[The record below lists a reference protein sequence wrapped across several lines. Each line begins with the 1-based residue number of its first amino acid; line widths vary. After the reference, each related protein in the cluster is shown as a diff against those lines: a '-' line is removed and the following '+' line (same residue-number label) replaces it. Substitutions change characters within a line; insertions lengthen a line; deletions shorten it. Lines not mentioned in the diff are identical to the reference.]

1 MTTQSI
7 PKFKPTAEILK
18 RIEGFYDPIEFT
30 QLVNEARQFLG
41 STNLFGTSHKID
53 LSNQF
58 YEWTSGTIRIENESF
73 DNDPY
78 LTHVMYMPPSD
89 SSGLKNFC
97 PWATPGCRA
106 VCLGIASG
114 RMNHGAEKL
123 ANRSFDWELTD
134 VTKAQLKRAELF
146 VSNRKAFIA
155 LMIVEITRHVNKAA
169 KKGIKAAS
177 RPNGSTDILWEH
189 VASQLFE
196 IFPDV
201 QFYDYTKAPLN
212 TRANKPQNYHI
223 TYSFAETIK
232 NQLEAEKYVAA
243 GFNAAVVFKT
253 DKYNLPK
260 EFRGMPVLNG
270 DLHDMRFKDAS
281 GHYVGLSAKGAAKK
295 DTSGF
300 VQEVA

>member
-1 MTTQSI
+1 MTTQII
-7 PKFKPTAEILK
+7 PKFKPTAEILR
-18 RIEGFYDPIEFT
+18 RINGFYDPIEFT

-260 EFRGMPVLNG
+260 EFRGMPVWNG
-270 DLHDMRFKDAS
+270 DISDERFKDP
-281 GHYVGLSAKGAAKK
+281 VGYYIGLTAKGAAKK